1 MKRIIALALCLCLA
15 CSVAFAEYLYDQPNQ
30 LIGIRAGWTWSSYK
44 QAETETKSQAIDAG
58 VDFVRYLTSSG
69 NLGVSAGIGLEALQ
83 HSSGTP
89 VAYRGNIGL
98 AYRRFLSSDSWFSCT
113 AGGFVQLLDQQWVYG
128 PMADAGFV
136 FETNQDIGVCAGC
149 TLRALLGG
157 STSLQGISATPYMMA
172 TFRF

>member
-44 QAETETKSQAIDAG
+44 QAGTETKSQAIDAG

-113 AGGFVQLLDQQWVYG
+113 AGDLSSFLTSSGCTVPWPTPVSSSR
-128 PMADAGFV
+128 P
-136 FETNQDIGVCAGC
+136 TKTSVCARVVRSVLSWAARHRC
-149 TLRALLGG
+149 KASRPRR
-157 STSLQGISATPYMMA
+157 I
-172 TFRF
+172 